1 MYPELWRKTWS
12 LFLFSTSTLSIG
24 VISEY
29 LSNLVHSEMKFWIFE
44 SKMSPWLPIFA
55 SWLEISH
62 LISCDVWGKY
72 LLTSGCSSGQQTCKN
87 FQELEPE
94 CILFLFCKWV
104 LLSTGTLLTILTQLC
119 WAYAATAQEW
129 HTVVTSGWVFFQET
143 YLGKAELGDNPIE
156 IRIVARYTQA
166 SLSLPC
172 LLGSS
177 FNYCPFQL
185 TPPQQIK
192 ASRQPS
198 AGLRNICLHLLF
210 FLTQHYCTKCLLW
223 PILSCHSVCLCC
235 RGQVVCSHVSYRKI
249 WRTKTR
255 PVLIYI

>member
-1 MYPELWRKTWS
+1 
-12 LFLFSTSTLSIG
+12 
-24 VISEY
+24 
-29 LSNLVHSEMKFWIFE
+29 
-44 SKMSPWLPIFA
+44 MSPWLPIFA

-62 LISCDVWGKY
+62 LISCDFWGKY

-119 WAYAATAQEW
+119 WACAATAQEW

-143 YLGKAELGDNPIE
+143 YLGKAELRDNPTE

-177 FNYCPFQL
+177 FNYCPFRW
-185 TPPQQIK
+185 PHH
-192 ASRQPS
+192 SRSKLLDSCLQGS
-198 AGLRNICLHLLF
+198 EIFVCICCFSSLNIIAQNVCCDQYCHAILF
-210 FLTQHYCTKCLLW
+210 ACAAED
-223 PILSCHSVCLCC
+223 
-235 RGQVVCSHVSYRKI
+235 R
-249 WRTKTR
+249 
-255 PVLIYI
+255 